1 MKDLFLIFM
10 YSVLLAIQFY
20 GIAFMG
26 LFLCGLLPFFDIP
39 IPYQQELLGEYG
51 YYIAFLG
58 AVYGGRLGWLLRY

>member
-1 MKDLFLIFM
+1 MKNLFLIFM

-26 LFLCGLLPFFDIP
+26 LFLCGLLPFLNIP

>member
-1 MKDLFLIFM
+1 MKNLFLIFM

-51 YYIAFLG
+51 YYVAFLG
-58 AVYGGRLGWLLRY
+58 AVFGGRLGWLLRY